1 MVGSPNGR
9 SWSDDDLRTAVAAQH
24 SWRGTAR
31 ALGLRG
37 TSAGTIRSLKRRA
50 RDLQLDTAHFTGQR
64 RWSDRQLTEAVAV
77 AESWADVLVRLGLTD
92 SAAARLRIRGH
103 SVRLGLDVA
112 PLSPQV
118 VEGSAPAGLS
128 ADKAL
133 LRCGAEQ
140 FASAWFSVRGAAVAK
155 PEQPAA
161 YDLLAAFGGGH
172 HRVQV
177 KTTTWQGPHGTWAVN
192 IGRRPYALD
201 KSASRQPYDPDE
213 LDYFFIIDGDLSIYL
228 IPSQVVAGKTTI
240 SVGAYR
246 QFRVG
251 DASSLFGAPEP
262 FA

>member
-9 SWSDDDLRTAVAAQH
+9 SWSDDDLRAAVAAQH

-37 TSAGTIRSLKRRA
+37 SSAGTIRSLKRRA
-50 RDLQLDTAHFTGQR
+50 RELQLDTAHFTGQR
-64 RWSDRQLTEAVAV
+64 TWSDRQLTDAIAVA
-77 AESWADVLVRLGLTD
+77 ASWADVLSHLGLTD
-92 SAAARLRIRGH
+92 NAGARLRVRGH
-103 SVRLGLDVA
+103 AARLGLDVA
-112 PLSPQV
+112 PLSPRV
-118 VEGSAPAGLS
+118 IEGSVPGRLC
-128 ADKAL
+128 ADRAL

-155 PEQPAA
+155 PEHPAA
-161 YDLLAAFGGGH
+161 YDLLASFGGGH

-177 KTTTWQGPHGTWAVN
+177 KTTTSRGPHGTWAVN

-213 LDYFFIIDGDLSIYL
+213 LDYFFIIDGDLNVYL
-228 IPSQVVAGKTTI
+228 VPSQVVAGKTAI
-240 SVGAYR
+240 NVSAYR
-246 QFRVG
+246 QFCVG
-251 DASSLFGAPEP
+251 DASSLFEAPAP